1 MEDMEDDEFTES
13 LWYST
18 EGGRNLGRPGIEGGY
33 IQRDEELGDP
43 LEPEDAQAR
52 ITLEQKGID
61 DPLFY
66 VTAQLYGGWLFLTV
80 GRKTKTEAEAIYTK
94 LRAELERLASLLPF
108 EEEPDIEIR
117 ATQVATE
124 SAALESRFARI

>member
-1 MEDMEDDEFTES
+1 MEDDEFAES

-43 LEPEDAQAR
+43 LEPEDAEAR
-52 ITLEQKGID
+52 ITLEQKGVES
-61 DPLFY
+61 PLFY

-80 GRKTKTEAEAIYTK
+80 CRPTKTEAEAIYTE

-117 ATQVATE
+117 AAQVAAE
-124 SAALESRFARI
+124 SAALESRFAIV